1 MNAGYITQRLLGA
14 ALVILGVITLV
25 FLLIHLVPGDPVE
38 VMLGESAAPADR
50 VALRHALGL
59 DQPLPLQWLHYVEG
73 LSHFDL
79 GTSLYAHRPISAVFA
94 ERLPATAEL
103 AAGAMGVSLLIA
115 LPLGVMSARRPD
127 SSWDRI
133 TMAFSTLG
141 ISIPGFWLGPMLIL
155 LFALRLGWLPVS
167 GRESPASLVLPSLTL
182 GIGMASVLSR
192 MVRAAL
198 LDVMR
203 EDYLR
208 TARAKG
214 LPEWRVILHH
224 AARNAALPV
233 LTVLGLQLGAL
244 LAGTV
249 ITETIFQ
256 WPGLGQLT
264 VEAIQRRDYPVV
276 QACVLIISVT
286 YVLVNTLTDIAY
298 TLLDP
303 RVRMQ

>member
-1 MNAGYITQRLLGA
+1 MNPGYIAQRLLGA

-59 DQPLPLQWLHYVEG
+59 DQPLLLQWLHY
-73 LSHFDL
+73 LRALAHFDL
-79 GTSLYAHRPISAVFA
+79 GTSLYAHRPIAAVFA
-94 ERLPATAEL
+94 ERLPATAAL

-115 LPLGVMSARRPD
+115 LPLGVMSARHPD
-127 SSWDRI
+127 SLWERA
-133 TMAFSTLG
+133 TLAFSTLG

-167 GRESPASLVLPSLTL
+167 GRESAVSLILPSLTL

-198 LDVMR
+198 LDVLR

-276 QACVLIISVT
+276 QACVLTISVT

-298 TLLDP
+298 TVLDP

>member
-1 MNAGYITQRLLGA
+1 MNAGYIAQRLLGS

-59 DQPLPLQWLHYVEG
+59 DQPLPVQWLHYVEG
-73 LSHFDL
+73 LAHFDL

-115 LPLGVMSARRPD
+115 LPLGVMSARHPD
-127 SSWDRI
+127 SSWDRGA
-133 TMAFSTLG
+133 MAFSTLG